1 MPAGRKPTPTNLKI
15 LHGNPGKRPLPVNE
29 PKPAPL
35 APKCPRW
42 LNKEA
47 KKEWRRIA
55 PQLERLGLLTELDM
69 ANLAGYCHSYAQMI
83 EAQAYLAK
91 HGLSYK
97 IPQRD
102 RDGHVVG
109 IYAQQWPEVSIVRQC
124 KAEIVRYS
132 SHFGMSP
139 SERGRMSVPGAEDKR
154 DGMAALFDEVNRD
167 AIRPGKG

>member
-1 MPAGRKPTPTNLKI
+1 MPAGRKPIPTTLK
-15 LHGNPGKRPLPVNE
+15 LLNGNPGKRPLPVNE

-69 ANLAGYCHSYAQMI
+69 ATLAGYCHSYAQMI

-91 HGLSYK
+91 HGLSFK

-102 RDGHVVG
+102 REGAVVG

-124 KAEIVRYS
+124 KAEMLRYS
-132 SHFGMSP
+132 SLFGMSP
-139 SERGRMSVPGAEDKR
+139 SDRSRMSVPGAEEG
-154 DGMAALFDEVNRD
+154 DGMELLLSGVKQNV
-167 AIRPGKG
+167 RPGKGR